1 MRALIEQRLRCIN
14 QASNVNNLEPC
25 ERSYQGSGHMH
36 SGTWNCPMW

>member
-25 ERSYQGSGHMH
+25 KRSYQGSGHMH